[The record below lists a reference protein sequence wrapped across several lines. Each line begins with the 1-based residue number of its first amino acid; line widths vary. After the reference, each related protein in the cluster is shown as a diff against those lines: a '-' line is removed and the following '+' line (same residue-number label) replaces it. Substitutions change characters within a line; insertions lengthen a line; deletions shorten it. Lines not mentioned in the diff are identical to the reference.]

1 MYDILSNIVS
11 VLIPVVKIILVGL
24 GALLFLS
31 FVLYLATI
39 LVHNRQQKH
48 IKARSPVWKEQV
60 TNILCGIILPEELR
74 LSSRDRKYFGGM
86 LISGFQNGG
95 ILEKERS
102 REAYKYL
109 RYYNHD
115 ISELK
120 SRAWWRRAQSIERL
134 AQMQLEEAES
144 DVFPLLS
151 DRRTEVRFSAI
162 KMLAT
167 IHSTRLA
174 TVLPQVF
181 AENSRW
187 AYRYIV
193 NELWAAQLPVI
204 SLQNLVT
211 SPDRNQRKAAAVL
224 LGANRRRQAI
234 DVLQILAEDSVK
246 DVRREVSRSLGRI
259 GSPGVLSILQDMVDD
274 PEPDVREAVAQSL
287 GRLNDVNTLSLLD
300 TLTNDPSFDVRLQA
314 FYALDRFGKPGEG
327 IIRKHQNIY
336 PEIAREFLHKK

>member
-1 MYDILSNIVS
+1 M
-11 VLIPVVKIILVGL
+11 LIPVVEIILVGL
-24 GALLFLS
+24 GAFLFLL
-31 FVLYLATI
+31 FVLYLAAI

-48 IKARSPVWKEQV
+48 IEARSPVWNEQV
-60 TNILCGIILPEELR
+60 TNLLSGIILPEELR
-74 LSSRDRKYFGGM
+74 LSPGDRKYFRGM

-95 ILEKERS
+95 MLEKERS

-151 DRRTEVRFSAI
+151 DRKTEVRFSAI

-187 AYRYIV
+187 ADRYIV
-193 NELWAAQLPVI
+193 NELWDAQLPVI
-204 SLQNLVT
+204 SLQNLAT
-211 SPDRNQRKAAAVL
+211 SPDRDQRKAAAVL
-224 LGANRRRQAI
+224 LGANRRRRAI
-234 DVLQILAEDSVK
+234 DVLQILAKDPVK
-246 DVRREVSRSLGRI
+246 DVRREASRSLGRI
-259 GSPGVLSILQDMVDD
+259 GSPEVLPVLQVMVND
-274 PEPDVREAVAQSL
+274 PEPAVREAVAQSL
-287 GRLNDVNTLSLLD
+287 GEMENPMAIPILNMLAD
-300 TLTNDPSFDVRLQA
+300 DPDFEVCLRA
-314 FYALDRFGKPGEG
+314 FGALDRLGEPGRQV
-327 IIRKHQNIY
+327 IRVAETKH
-336 PEIAREFLHKK
+336 PDMTREFLSKYESRPYYTG